1 LTSVSVVHG
10 GRNSLLLAH
19 EVLATQTSLNS
30 DMIDDTDSLLAEQ
43 RAALRFPDV
52 TINDSPDGTHLN
64 GHNSFTAPR
73 PTVEQLERV
82 AASSHRLNRGMGALA
97 GLAVAD
103 SIGHPLEFVDVAPE
117 SGKGLSSW
125 SLREFIAD
133 GSTNPFLDSTNQS
146 TAASLTSL
154 LPLPRAMGGRRAAA
168 AYSPGYT
175 NPFNKFGLDAG
186 QWTDDTSMA
195 LCLADSLLRR
205 RRFDGSDCRV
215 LFWAWWFG
223 GYNNAFRKDSRRS
236 GSCGLGGN
244 ISRSL
249 YSMEA
254 HETPAPAFDAAG
266 EDAGNGS
273 LMRLAP
279 VALFH
284 CGDTQRAAEDARA
297 SSYTTHPGP
306 IAAEAC
312 AFLASLLVLCI
323 DEFDASATSARAFVC
338 AVADEYAQALEE
350 RAGERGVAEVCRLL
364 RSNEPD
370 GGTERNWNWRAD
382 SLALGDVMRA
392 RGDTYNGYPNS
403 AGYFGS
409 YCLDGL
415 AIALHSVCQT
425 ASFDGAIEHCVNF
438 LGDADSHG
446 AICGQIA
453 GALYGY
459 RAIHPKLRANLHA
472 WDDGQVALRAA
483 LLMTSDDGCDEAG
496 HAGAPA

>member
-1 LTSVSVVHG
+1 MT
-10 GRNSLLLAH
+10 
-19 EVLATQTSLNS
+19 
-30 DMIDDTDSLLAEQ
+30 DDDTRTLLAEQ
-43 RAALRFPDV
+43 RAGLRFPDV
-52 TINDSPDGTHLN
+52 TITDSPDGTCFN
-64 GHNSFTAPR
+64 GHNSFTAKC

-82 AASSHRLNRGMGALA
+82 AASSRRLDRGMGALA

-103 SIGHPLEFVDVAPE
+103 SVGHPLEFIDVAPE
-117 SGKGLSSW
+117 SGTGRSSW
-125 SLREFIAD
+125 SLHKFTAD
-133 GSTNPFLDSTNQS
+133 GSTNPFLLGGADQS
-146 TAASLTSL
+146 TAASLASL
-154 LPLPRAMGGRRAAA
+154 LPLPRGMARRRAGVQPPPYA
-168 AYSPGYT
+168 PGYT

-195 LCLADSLLRR
+195 LCLADSLLKK

-249 YSMEA
+249 YSMRPDEV
-254 HETPAPAFDAAG
+254 PSPAFDSAG

-284 CGDTQRAAEDARA
+284 CGDARCAAEDARA

-312 AFLASLLVLCI
+312 AFLAHLLVRCI
-323 DEFDASATSARAFVC
+323 DDFDAAGSTTACAFVC
-338 AVADEYAQALEE
+338 AVADEYARALEE
-350 RAGERGVAEVCRLL
+350 RAGERGVAEVQRLL
-364 RSNEPD
+364 RSEEPD
-370 GGTERNWNWRAD
+370 GSTERNWNWRAD

-392 RGDTYNGYPNS
+392 RGGEYNGYPNS

-483 LLMTSDDGCDEAG
+483 LLVTRDEHEDGDGACKTGHTSTGV
-496 HAGAPA
+496 PA